1 MIQVKTEIEID
12 APIDVCFRLARDIT
26 VHTETVWK
34 HTRERAVAGVTSGPI
49 GLGETVT
56 FEATHF
62 LVRQKLTSRIV
73 AYEEPTLFID
83 EMQRG
88 AFKQLKHIH
97 AFRQAGQKTIMTDI
111 LHFSAPLGPLGWM
124 AERLVLQHYMK
135 RFLIDRNERLKQ
147 MAERMCAEQF
157 NNKV

>member
-1 MIQVKTEIEID
+1 M
-12 APIDVCFRLARDIT
+12 
-26 VHTETVWK
+26 HTETVWK
-34 HTRERAVAGVTSGPI
+34 HTKERAIAGVTSGPI
-49 GLGETVT
+49 GFGETVT

-62 LVRQKLTSRIV
+62 LIRQKLTSRIV

-83 EMQRG
+83 EMQQG

-97 AFRQAGQKTIMTDI
+97 AFRAAGEKTVMTDI
-111 LHFSAPLGPLGWM
+111 LHLSAPLGPFGWI

-147 MAERMCAEQF
+147 LAEQMSV
-157 NNKV
+157 N